1 MLMLVLIAQVGT
13 RLYNLHS
20 HCCLER
26 FSIECRK
33 TKLTK
38 VITLT
43 NHNRRKQKKDQPEF
57 EANACNPRQ
66 ARENACERG
75 MIGLGFAFASHWL
88 RKWREFC

>member
-1 MLMLVLIAQVGT
+1 MRPHYSHSSRENATPSSGT
-13 RLYNLHS
+13 SPLAS
-20 HCCLER
+20 C
-26 FSIECRK
+26 K
-33 TKLTK
+33 GVPPPGTKLTK